1 MPFSNSNTV
10 LNVLVPE
17 LKRNLVGV
25 KYVESRTTGK
35 KQWEGDFEHP
45 RLTGQNKIDRKKTDQ
60 NKSDR
65 NKRYQTNENEAMLQ
79 RLVFVATPQRCGMML
94 RQNPGSTKRKN
105 VATFFEDLHGDTVK
119 DITKPLQE
127 RVITLHFESG
137 KQLLFELFGAK
148 ANVWLLDV
156 AGDVV
161 EGFRKGLPTI
171 LPKNLPPSSTTNLP
185 IESPANSVTAN
196 SVTEHTESQPFE
208 SADACKAWIKSSR
221 PGFPRE
227 HLSELIGHHSLDQK
241 TPPLLAQ
248 WCDQVESQVVA
259 KPAFRLLEDGSKTLL
274 SEQLL
279 PLPTQQRFGSLME
292 LLQAGP
298 APKKGPSKLQ
308 EQKSKR
314 IKALQTQIKRK
325 KGSVKNLESA
335 EQTLAR
341 ADQQEQF
348 GHLLLAN
355 AHREGERTAKG
366 LTCINTF
373 DQGQEVLIPLKSS
386 ESILENGQTYYQKAK
401 KSRAQAAM
409 HGERQEVLQRE
420 LEVLE
425 EALHQLEATHDEK
438 SWKKWL
444 QTYDQ
449 ELFKETQS
457 RPYRPVTLQGVEV
470 WIGKGAR
477 ENDECLKLSHKEDWW
492 FHARGVAGSHVYI
505 RHHSLGGQPKPSATL
520 MDAAAS
526 LAAWHSKAK
535 GSPVVP
541 VSVTQRKYLQKKK
554 QAAPGEVV
562 VRQED
567 VLDAEPKS
575 STEILATFES

>member
-25 KYVESRTTGK
+25 KYVQSRTSGK
-35 KQWEGDFEHP
+35 KQWEADFE
-45 RLTGQNKIDRKKTDQ
+45 GQSLSDQ
-60 NKSDR
+60 SLPGRDGKGEE
-65 NKRYQTNENEAMLQ
+65 TLQ
-79 RLVFVATPQRCGMML
+79 RLVFIADPQRCGL
-94 RQNPGSTKRKN
+94 VLKQNPGSTKRKN
-105 VATFFEDLHGDTVK
+105 VTTFFEALQGDVVSNL
-119 DITKPLQE
+119 TKPFQE

-148 ANVWLLDV
+148 ANVWLLDSS
-156 AGDVV
+156 GDIV
-161 EGFRKGLPTI
+161 EGFRKGMPTNN
-171 LPKNLPPSSTTNLP
+171 PANQPPSPSTSESEHPSNGSPTNSGS
-185 IESPANSVTAN
+185 EVHAT
-196 SVTEHTESQPFE
+196 QPFE
-208 SADACKAWIKSSR
+208 STDACEAWIKSSR

-227 HLSELIGHHSLDQK
+227 HLSDLIIHHSLDQK
-241 TPPLLAQ
+241 TPQELTQ
-248 WCDQVESQVVA
+248 WCHQVESQTVA
-259 KPAFRLLEDGSKTLL
+259 KPVFRLLEDGSKTLL
-274 SEQLL
+274 NEQIL
-279 PLPTQQRFGSLME
+279 PLQTQQTFGSIMD

-298 APKKGPSKLQ
+298 PPKKGPSKLE

-314 IKALQTQIKRK
+314 IKALQTQMKRK
-325 KGSVKNLESA
+325 KGSLKNLESTQ
-335 EQTLAR
+335 QTLQR

-355 AHREGERTAKG
+355 AYRETERTPQG

-373 DQGQEVLIPLKSS
+373 DQGQEVMIPLKST

-409 HGERQEVLQRE
+409 HSERQDALQRE
-420 LEVLE
+420 LDALE
-425 EALHQLEATHDEK
+425 NALSQLQATHDEK

-444 QTYDQ
+444 QTFDH
-449 ELFKETQS
+449 ELSKESQS
-457 RPYRPVTLQGVEV
+457 RPYRPITLQGVEI

-477 ENDECLKLSHKEDWW
+477 ENDECLRLSHKEDWW

-505 RHHSLGGQPKPSATL
+505 RHHSLGGQPKPSAAL

-554 QAAPGEVV
+554 QAAPGEVI

-575 STEILATFES
+575 STQILATFES